1 MKYFVDISLEGVTW
15 VASVTN
21 LEGAHT
27 FAHSLVTLDH
37 HVREAIAVVADLDDE
52 GAAAAE
58 IEYRYDRV
66 PVVVKIA
73 AELGAER
80 AVNEVRMKRLQA
92 EAAEHAR
99 ELTAAGYSVRDIA
112 GLLRMSP
119 GRVSQIVNQAVP
131 A

>member
-1 MKYFVDISLEGVTW
+1 MKYIVEISLEGVTW

-27 FAHSLVTLDH
+27 FARSLVSLDR
-37 HVREAIAVVADLDDE
+37 HVRDAIAVVADLDDE
-52 GAAAAE
+52 AAAAAE

-66 PVVVKIA
+66 PTVVKIA

-80 AVNEVRMKRLQA
+80 AANEVRMKRLQA
-92 EAAEHAR
+92 EATEHAR
-99 ELTAAGYSVRDIA
+99 ELTAAGYSVRDVA
-112 GLLRMSP
+112 GLLQMSP
-119 GRVSQIVNQAVP
+119 GRVSQIMNHALS